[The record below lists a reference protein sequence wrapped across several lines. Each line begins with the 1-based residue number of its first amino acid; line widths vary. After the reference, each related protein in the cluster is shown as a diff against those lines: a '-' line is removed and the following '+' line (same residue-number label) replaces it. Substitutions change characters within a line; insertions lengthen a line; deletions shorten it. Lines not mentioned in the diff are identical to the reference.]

1 MKLKTNK
8 GLKIICLNRK
18 AGFNYFFNDL
28 IEAGIVLKG
37 SEIKSIRAGKV
48 NIAESYA
55 VEKNR
60 EIFLINSQQKCI
72 LKKEKLKYKLLLQ
85 KVKSN
90 TIRDKQKKL
99 KIGIVIKQDI
109 LENQAKIA
117 FLAIGS
123 NLGNKKRNIELA
135 KFKLESNN
143 IKIIKSSNNYET
155 LSWPNKKKPKFINVV
170 IKIKTNLSP
179 IKLMQ
184 RCLDIEKELG
194 RKRNKKNEPRTC
206 DIDIVDYDQKVIKM
220 NKSFSLNI
228 PHSEMHK
235 RNFVLLPLFEIAKSW
250 IHPVKKKGIKRLL
263 NSLNNRDL
271 RTIKLI

>member
-1 MKLKTNK
+1 M
-8 GLKIICLNRK
+8 
-18 AGFNYFFNDL
+18 
-28 IEAGIVLKG
+28 
-37 SEIKSIRAGKV
+37 
-48 NIAESYA
+48 
-55 VEKNR
+55 
-60 EIFLINSQQKCI
+60 
-72 LKKEKLKYKLLLQ
+72 
-85 KVKSN
+85 
-90 TIRDKQKKL
+90 
-99 KIGIVIKQDI
+99 IKQDI

-194 RKRNKKNEPRTC
+194 RKRNKKNEPER
-206 DIDIVDYDQKVIKM
+206 VI
-220 NKSFSLNI
+220 SI
-228 PHSEMHK
+228 
-235 RNFVLLPLFEIAKSW
+235 LLIM
-250 IHPVKKKGIKRLL
+250 IKK
-263 NSLNNRDL
+263 
-271 RTIKLI
+271 